1 MCKPK
6 TLIDMGSKISD
17 YKIPIG
23 IAIGFS
29 MLVLIGIDLSQPTVT
44 DVYLIGSLIKTG
56 TPDVF
61 TITDTVVN
69 PVIHKGNQTAFAL
82 KTGYNATLGNI
93 VLDQNNTISPGDK
106 LKLTIAE
113 AQPICIS
120 QLTFLNGS
128 AITPNNSANMTI
140 KIIPKSNPYCQLSKL
155 QQIVGW
161 EELNQK

>member
-6 TLIDMGSKISD
+6 SLVDMGSKISS
-17 YKIPIG
+17 YIIPIG
-23 IAIGFS
+23 IAIGFI
-29 MLVLIGIDLSQPTVT
+29 LLFLIGIDLSQPTIT
-44 DVYLIGSLIKTG
+44 NAYLLGSLIRTG
-56 TPDVF
+56 TPDTF

-93 VLDQNNTISPGDK
+93 VLDQNGTILPGDK

-120 QLTFLNGS
+120 QLTFANGS
-128 AITPNNSANMTI
+128 AITPNNSANLTI
-140 KIIPKSNPYCQLSKL
+140 KIIPKLNPYCQLAKL
-155 QQIVGW
+155 QQIIGW